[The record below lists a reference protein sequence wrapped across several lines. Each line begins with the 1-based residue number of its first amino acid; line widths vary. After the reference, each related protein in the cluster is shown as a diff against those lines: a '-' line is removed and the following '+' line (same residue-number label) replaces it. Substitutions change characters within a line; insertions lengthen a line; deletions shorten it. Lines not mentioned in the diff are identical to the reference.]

1 VSMDAEVVR
10 NANAERQSRY
20 RQSPAGRAAAV
31 SRNKL
36 LKAARLA
43 RRNHHFQLKN
53 RARALGFDG
62 VFGGPVPTGVPR
74 LGELKLCTFRPGV
87 TR

>member
-20 RQSPAGRAAAV
+20 RQSPAGRAAAAT
-31 SRNKL
+31 RNKR

-43 RRNHHFQLKN
+43 RRNHHFRLKN

-62 VFGGPVPTGVPR
+62 VYGGPVPTGVPS
-74 LGELKLCTFRPGV
+74 LGELNLATFRAEV